1 MKVLRNVTPLLA
13 LVLAAAP
20 LPLAAQAQSIPPEIV
35 ALVKSLKPQ
44 HGKVAIPAAKASL
57 DLGTAYDFYSPED
70 AKKILVNI
78 WGNPPQAAEGML
90 GLVMPAGA
98 SPLSD
103 SWGAVVTYENT
114 GHVADDDAAEVDY
127 GEIMNQMREGEA
139 ETNQKR
145 KEGGYPAI
153 HLVGWAEQPHYD
165 KASHSVVWAR
175 DLSFADQK
183 DHSLNYDV
191 RTLGRN
197 GVLSLNLISSLQ
209 QLPSIRSAAQ
219 SFTAHAAF
227 DSGAR
232 YEDFDP
238 SLDRKA
244 EYGIGGLVA
253 AGVGVAVAK
262 KLGFLAILLKFLKPI
277 IIAVVAAFAV
287 LRKKIASLFGRN
299 KDPLEG

>member
-1 MKVLRNVTPLLA
+1 MMKRTGAPILA
-13 LVLAAAP
+13 LVLAAMP
-20 LPLAAQAQSIPPEIV
+20 LPLAAETGPQPPPELV

-44 HGKVAIPAAKASL
+44 HGKVAIAAAKASL
-57 DLGTAYDFYSPED
+57 DLGDAYDFYGPED

-98 SPLSD
+98 SPLGD
-103 SWGAVVTYENT
+103 SWGAVVTFEDT
-114 GHVADDDAAEVDY
+114 GYVSDSDAAEVDY
-127 GEIMNQMREGEA
+127 GAIIDQMREGESEA
-139 ETNQKR
+139 NEKR

-153 HLVGWAEQPHYD
+153 HLAGWAEQPHYD
-165 KASHSVVWAR
+165 KTSHSVVWAR
-175 DLSFADQK
+175 DLQFADQK
-183 DHSLNYDV
+183 EHSLNYDV

-197 GVLSLNLISSLQ
+197 GVLSLNLVSSMT
-209 QLPSIRSAAQ
+209 QLPKIRGAAQ
-219 SFTAHAAF
+219 AFTAHAAF
-227 DSGAR
+227 DPGSR

-262 KLGFLAILLKFLKPI
+262 KLGLLAILLKFIKPI
-277 IIAVVAAFAV
+277 AIGAIAAFVA
-287 LRKKIASLFGRN
+287 LRNRIAGLFRR
-299 KDPLEG
+299 D

>member
-1 MKVLRNVTPLLA
+1 MKFTQNVAPLLA
-13 LVLAAAP
+13 LVLAATP
-20 LPLAAQAQSIPPEIV
+20 LPLAAQGRPVPPEIA

-57 DLGTAYDFYSPED
+57 DLGNAYDFYGPED
-70 AKKILVNI
+70 ARKILVNI
-78 WGNPPQAAEGML
+78 WGNPPQAAEGTL

-98 SPLSD
+98 SPLGE
-103 SWGAVVTYENT
+103 SWGAVVTFEDT
-114 GHVADDDAAEVDY
+114 GYVADDDAAEVDY
-127 GEIMNQMREGEA
+127 GEIINQMRES
-139 ETNQKR
+139 ETEINQKR

-175 DLSFADQK
+175 DLSFEDQK
-183 DHSLNYDV
+183 EHSLNYDV
-191 RTLGRN
+191 RTLGRS

-209 QLPSIRSAAQ
+209 QLPSIHTAAQ
-219 SFTAHAAF
+219 NFTAHAAF
-227 DSGAR
+227 DPGSR

-244 EYGIGGLVA
+244 EFGIGGLVA

-277 IIAVVAAFAV
+277 AIAVVAAFAV
-287 LRKKIASLFGRN
+287 LRKKITSLFGRD